1 MSLQITENAPLQSLN
16 TFGLEVSCKTLIEV
30 QHAEDF
36 VPALEEANSRQKDAD
51 RPLMLLGGGSNV
63 LFTANYQ
70 GSIILVRSKGINIL
84 DDNGE
89 DVLVQVQAGVIWHDL
104 VQWAVSQGFGGIE
117 NLALIPGLCGAAPIQ
132 NIGAYGVE
140 LVNVFHSLEAIR
152 KSDGS
157 KHSWGLEKC
166 AFGYRDSIF
175 KRAEKGQWIISSI
188 TLLLSRRPQ
197 LNTSYGAIKETLES
211 RGIKNPGIADVASAV
226 EHIRRSKLP
235 DPAEIGNSGSFFKNP
250 ELDAGFVRS
259 MLEKHPEMPHYLLSD
274 GRMKIPAA
282 WLIDQCGWKGHDRG
296 GAGVHDRQ
304 ALVLVNRCGA
314 SGHQLVELSRDIQ
327 DSVYQ
332 RFEISLVPEVNII

>member
-1 MSLQITENAPLQSLN
+1 MKSAARRIFNQALN
-16 TFGLEVSCKTLIEV
+16 TFGLDVSCKSLIEIRRK
-30 QHAEDF
+30 EDF
-36 VPALEEANSRQKDAD
+36 LPALEEAQNRQQEAD
-51 RPLMLLGGGSNV
+51 RPIMMLGGGSNV
-63 LFTANYQ
+63 LFTADYQ
-70 GSIILVRSKGINIL
+70 GSIILVRSKGIDIL

-89 DVLVQVQAGVIWHDL
+89 EVLVQVQAGVVWHDL
-104 VQWAVSQGFGGIE
+104 VQWAVSEGLGGIE

-152 KSDGS
+152 KSDGAARS
-157 KHSWGLEKC
+157 FGLEEC

-175 KRAEKGQWIISSI
+175 KRAEKGQWIITSI
-188 TLLLSRRPQ
+188 SLRLSRKPQ

-211 RGIKNPGIADVASAV
+211 RGIENPGIADVASAV

-250 ELDAGFVRS
+250 ELDAGLVRS

-304 ALVLVNRCGA
+304 ALVLVNRGGA

-332 RFEISLVPEVNII
+332 RFEISLAPEVNII